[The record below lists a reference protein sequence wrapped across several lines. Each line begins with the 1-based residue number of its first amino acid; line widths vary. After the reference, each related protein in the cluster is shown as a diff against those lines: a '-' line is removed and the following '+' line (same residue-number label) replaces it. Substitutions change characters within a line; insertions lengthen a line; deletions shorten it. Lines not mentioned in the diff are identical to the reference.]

1 MLLRESSGDAQF
13 ALDIGP
19 DQLGGI
25 ESGSSAPLRRPV
37 QNMQHQSL
45 IHNAQPHEL
54 LPMDEVIVQSQVEFN
69 YPEDETAAVADDID
83 EFD

>member
-1 MLLRESSGDAQF
+1 
-13 ALDIGP
+13 
-19 DQLGGI
+19 
-25 ESGSSAPLRRPV
+25 
-37 QNMQHQSL
+37 MQHQSL

-69 YPEDETAAVADDID
+69 YSEDESAAVADDID

>member
-1 MLLRESSGDAQF
+1 MQCVAAPSLRLPTLHVRSSARR
-13 ALDIGP
+13 
-19 DQLGGI
+19 
-25 ESGSSAPLRRPV
+25 GSSAPLRRPV